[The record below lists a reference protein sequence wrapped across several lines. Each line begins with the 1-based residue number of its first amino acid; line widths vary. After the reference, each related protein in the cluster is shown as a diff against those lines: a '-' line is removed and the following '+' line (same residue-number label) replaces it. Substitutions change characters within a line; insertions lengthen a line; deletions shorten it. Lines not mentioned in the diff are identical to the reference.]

1 MSDHDQQ
8 KIQNEG
14 VVVYPQK
21 PSPLIPS
28 NSSNDPKKYYS
39 SSPKSPAKILCT
51 LLLILLIL
59 GGLLVLIGW
68 LIYKPHKP
76 NFSLVGAA
84 IYELN
89 VTSPP
94 YMSTT
99 MQFTVLA
106 RNPNR
111 RVKLDYDQFS
121 ALVYYKGQPITPPVV
136 LPPLLQE
143 TKSTVILPPVIRGAS
158 VPVSVEVANGLLMDE
173 IYGVVALRLVLMG
186 KMRYKAGI
194 IKTKHYGIYVK
205 CDMLVGFKK
214 GFVGQVPLLGSPD
227 CQVDL

>member
-14 VVVYPQK
+14 VAYPQK
-21 PSPLIPS
+21 PSPLPS
-28 NSSNDPKKYYS
+28 SSNDQKYYS
-39 SSPKSPAKILCT
+39 SSPKSPAKIFCT
-51 LLLILLIL
+51 FLLILLIL
-59 GGLLVLIGW
+59 AGLVVLIGW
-68 LIYKPHKP
+68 LIYRPHKP
-76 NFSLVGAA
+76 NYSLVGAA

-111 RVKLDYDQFS
+111 RLRLDYDQFS

-136 LPPLLQE
+136 LPPLLQKR
-143 TKSTVILPPVIRGAS
+143 KSTVILSPVIRGAS
-158 VPVSVEVANGLLMDE
+158 VAVSVEVANGLLMDE

-194 IKTKHYGIYVK
+194 VRTKHYGIYVK
-205 CDMLVGFKK
+205 CDMLVGFRR